1 MNDIYRGKR
10 AGIGQASLIFS
21 ITIALFIFIGFRV
34 QAREFYSGI
43 LITEFGLILLPG
55 LLFLLLNRCN
65 LKSVL
70 RLNGIKPVNFLIIF
84 VIMLLAIPLVAV
96 FNFLNLLLVKSI
108 FGTVMAQQ
116 IPIAENGRELLLN
129 LLVIAGSAGI
139 CEEVLFRGVIQRS
152 YERLGA
158 VKAILLA
165 AFLFSLTH
173 LDFQKLF
180 GTFLLGAL
188 IGFFVYRTNSL
199 YSGMFAHFTNNALVV
214 LITYGSNKLMSM
226 FQDSGISS
234 PAGSD
239 INELFSVFAELPK
252 EQLIIVF
259 FVYGIM
265 LLFLAVLFILL
276 LYAFCRINPP
286 RQKSGAEMTEKGA
299 EAVSIEKS
307 TDTERMQEYTS
318 ESIGMN
324 GLEMTESKNSGM
336 MKLIWLL
343 PGLTMIA
350 VIFVMQA
357 SSLLGVEMTFIEVV
371 KGLLF

>member
-55 LLFLLLNRCN
+55 LLFLLLNRRN
-65 LKSVL
+65 LKSAL
-70 RLNGIKPVNFLIIF
+70 RLNGTKPVNFLIIF

-234 PAGSD
+234 PSGSD

-276 LYAFCRINPP
+276 LYAFCKINPP
-286 RQKSGAEMTEKGA
+286 RQKSEAEMTEKGA

-307 TDTERMQEYTS
+307 TDTDRMEEYTS
-318 ESIGMN
+318 ESIGIN
-324 GLEMTESKNSGM
+324 GSEMTESKASGM